1 MKIEKRNRNRKG
13 REAIREGK
21 GRRVERE
28 LWKGM
33 PKERGNSILDKERGV
48 NEEKGKGSERKDWRV
63 NRRH

>member
-1 MKIEKRNRNRKG
+1 MEHKGNTLMKIEKRNRNRKG

-33 PKERGNSILDKERGV
+33 PKERGNSILDKV
-48 NEEKGKGSERKDWRV
+48 TD
-63 NRRH
+63 